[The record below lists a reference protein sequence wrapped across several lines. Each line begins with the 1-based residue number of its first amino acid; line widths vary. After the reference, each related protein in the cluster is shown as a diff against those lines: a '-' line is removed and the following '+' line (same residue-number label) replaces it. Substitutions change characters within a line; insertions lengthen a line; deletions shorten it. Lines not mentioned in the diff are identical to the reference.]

1 MKKIT
6 LFFCAL
12 IAVPGLDAQLVSSN
26 LPIIIINT
34 NGQEIVNDPKIMAD
48 MGIIWN
54 GDNARNNISD
64 AFNEYNGKIGIEIRG
79 QSSQTFP
86 MKSYSIEL
94 WNSSG
99 GSVNKPLFG
108 LPQESDWVL
117 YAPYNDKT
125 LMHNFLAYA
134 ISNQMGNWAAHCR
147 YAELVLNGEYRGIY
161 VFMEKIKRKTGR
173 VAISSMGSGDNDG
186 DAVTGGYIFSI
197 DKEANGWFSQ
207 YAAGAGTIQYS
218 YVYPKESNITAAQK
232 DYIKKYT
239 DSFEL
244 ALASPNYQDTANGWR
259 RFADEKTFIDYF
271 VVNETSRNVDGYR
284 LSSYFNK
291 DRISKGGKIKAGPVW
306 DYDLAFRNAD
316 YCNGSNTDGWGYRF
330 NSVCP
335 SDFWQVPFW
344 WDRFWADTTF
354 KSKLKCRWKELRA
367 TTLSLDNLSLI
378 IDSVAS
384 LTAEA
389 RQRHFAQWPVLGQY
403 VWPNPQPI
411 PATYSEEI
419 QTLKQWL
426 ASRLDWIDKN
436 LPNTGTCADYPA
448 GVKNSFIVTN
458 LPNPYRNGDYIL
470 VQAKN
475 NQVLLVKTMDASG
488 KLVWYSPYK
497 LLAGNNYFRV
507 PVDNW
512 ANGIYFF
519 EFKNEKGE
527 RVTKKILKSN

>member
-1 MKKIT
+1 
-6 LFFCAL
+6 
-12 IAVPGLDAQLVSSN
+12 
-26 LPIIIINT
+26 
-34 NGQEIVNDPKIMAD
+34 

-54 GDNARNNISD
+54 GDNARNNIAD
-64 AFNEYNGKIGIEIRG
+64 ALNEYNGKIGIEIRG
-79 QSSQTFP
+79 QSSQMFP

-134 ISNQMGNWAAHCR
+134 LSNQMGNWAAHCR
-147 YAELVLNGEYRGIY
+147 YAELLLNGEYKGIY
-161 VFMEKIKRKTGR
+161 VLMEKIKRKTGR
-173 VAISSMGSGDNDG
+173 VAISSMDGGDNDG

-207 YAAGAGTIQYS
+207 YNAGAGTIHYS
-218 YVYPKESNITAAQK
+218 YVYPKETNITPEQK

-239 DSFEL
+239 DSFEN
-244 ALASPNYQDTANGWR
+244 ALASSNYQDTTNGWR
-259 RFADEKTFIDYF
+259 RFADENTFIDYF
-271 VVNETSRNVDGYR
+271 IVNEVSRNVDGYR

-291 DRISKGGKIKAGPVW
+291 DRLSKGGKIKAGPVW

-316 YCNGSNTDGWGYRF
+316 YCDGSSINGWGYQF
-330 NSVCP
+330 NNVCP
-335 SDFWQVPFW
+335 TDYWQVPFW
-344 WDRFWADTTF
+344 WDQFLADTAF
-354 KSKLKCRWKELRA
+354 KHNLKCRWKELRQ
-367 TTLSLDNLSLI
+367 TILSSNHLNQI
-378 IDSVAS
+378 IDSVVN

-403 VWPNPQPI
+403 IWPNPAPI
-411 PATYSEEI
+411 PTTYEGEI

-426 ASRLDWIDKN
+426 GARLDWIDKN
-436 LPNTGTCADYPA
+436 LPNSGGCADYPF
-448 GVKNSFIVTN
+448 NTSSSFMITQ
-458 LPNPYRNGDYIL
+458 LPNPFRNGNYVL
-470 VQAKN
+470 VQSKS
-475 NQVLLVKTMDASG
+475 NQVLLVKTMDAAG
-488 KLVWYSPYK
+488 KLMWYSSYR

-512 ANGIYFF
+512 ASGIYFF

-527 RVTKKILKSN
+527 RVTKKVLKQ